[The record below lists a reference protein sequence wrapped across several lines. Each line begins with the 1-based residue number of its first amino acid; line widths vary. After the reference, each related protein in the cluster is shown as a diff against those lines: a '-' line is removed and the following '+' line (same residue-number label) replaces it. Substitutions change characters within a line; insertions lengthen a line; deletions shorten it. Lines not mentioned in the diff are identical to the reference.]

1 MIKTAAFLAL
11 AAALLPAA
19 PAYAN
24 QGDEQAQVRKD
35 SRAGNVRKLSDIER
49 RVLPMMPG
57 AQYLGPE
64 YDPAA
69 FTYRLKFI
77 RDGRVMFIDVDARTG
92 EVLRQSR

>member
-1 MIKTAAFLAL
+1 MIRTALILAL
-11 AAALLPAA
+11 IAATPAA
-19 PAYAN
+19 PAFAS
-24 QGDEQAQVRKD
+24 QGDEAGMARKD
-35 SRAGNVRKLSDIER
+35 VRAGNVLRLRDIER

-77 RDGRVMFIDVDARTG
+77 REGRVLFVDVDARTG
-92 EVLRQSR
+92 DVLRQSR